1 MGSVK
6 RVLDAVGDCS
16 CDSVVACV
24 YVCVS
29 FVTCLRCSLYGNSL
43 GDGGGAAIGA
53 GLRHLSLLTVLE
65 YVRSVGHAEEASRDG
80 EAV

>member
-1 MGSVK
+1 M
-6 RVLDAVGDCS
+6 AF
-16 CDSVVACV
+16 V

-29 FVTCLRCSLYGNSL
+29 LVACLRYSLYGNSL

-53 GLRHLSLLTVLE
+53 GLQYLPSLTVLE
-65 YVRSVGHAEEASRDG
+65 YVRSMGHAEEASRDG